1 MTDPASAIS
10 RQIDRLIQMQ
20 IITLGKPSSLTQLE
34 LREYHSRSAKLK
46 RLLAGSKLET
56 TIAAILHVRGYA
68 SAENCDLTRIRKR
81 AQGS

>member
-46 RLLAGSKLET
+46 RLLADLNWRQPVRPYSMCEVVPRLRT
-56 TIAAILHVRGYA
+56 AI
-68 SAENCDLTRIRKR
+68 
-81 AQGS
+81 